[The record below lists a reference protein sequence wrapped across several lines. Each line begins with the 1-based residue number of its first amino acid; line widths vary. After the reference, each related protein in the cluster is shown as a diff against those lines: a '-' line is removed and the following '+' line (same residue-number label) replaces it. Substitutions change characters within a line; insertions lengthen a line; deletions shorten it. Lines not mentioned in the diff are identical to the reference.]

1 ASPAGAPADQ
11 ARRRGLTPPGR
22 AAAVGAARRSNGAMR
37 ATLERVV
44 KLEPHGR
51 FALPEL
57 PGEPLEPRLFTSPTT
72 ARRRGASA
80 AAAACFGGG
89 SRRGSRAGSSSCRRD
104 GPRGELA
111 PLLAVRLRYGSVEP
125 VATRRARRSG
135 VGAVAG
141 EHGPRT
147 WCWTPSTSSR
157 TATRPAPLV
166 GGRLALRGG
175 VATGP

>member
-1 ASPAGAPADQ
+1 
-11 ARRRGLTPPGR
+11 
-22 AAAVGAARRSNGAMR
+22 MR

-104 GPRGELA
+104 GARGELEA
-111 PLLAVRLRYGSVEP
+111 PGGPAGPPASSRRCSRCVSATGASSQSRHVAPAGSESAPSRASTARGRGAGLRRHPRGRP
-125 VATRRARRSG
+125 RGRRRSS
-135 VGAVAG
+135 AAG
-141 EHGPRT
+141 WRFAEASPPGH
-147 WCWTPSTSSR
+147 
-157 TATRPAPLV
+157 
-166 GGRLALRGG
+166 
-175 VATGP
+175 